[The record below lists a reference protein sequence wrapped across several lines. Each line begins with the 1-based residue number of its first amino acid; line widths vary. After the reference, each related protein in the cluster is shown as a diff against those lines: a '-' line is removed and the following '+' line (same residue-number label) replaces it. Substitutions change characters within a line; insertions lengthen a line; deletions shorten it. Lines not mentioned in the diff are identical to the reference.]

1 METKINVR
9 IQLARLVASKAND
22 QAVWSE
28 LHNNEVILYKV
39 SLFINRHK
47 GLVLICIGFHAFL
60 VNSYYCD
67 RKIS

>member
-47 GLVLICIGFHAFL
+47 RFGFDL
-60 VNSYYCD
+60 N
-67 RKIS
+67 RISRIFG

>member
-9 IQLARLVASKAND
+9 IQLARLVPSKAND

-47 GLVLICIGFHAFL
+47 GLVLI
-60 VNSYYCD
+60 
-67 RKIS
+67 